1 MKPFVDVFH
10 QGKWIVPRTLLE
22 FEFYLNAAALFMNG
36 EANPPDEVARV
47 NPEDIKLTFHL
58 CLFQLNPS
66 VYNELMLTMFK
77 TQAKYPMIRTEMR
90 QFPLDNGASSKE
102 INNRFHGKVSQRVI
116 IGILQTTSFN
126 AQYDKDTF
134 AFGQYGVEYTKQ
146 IVTGEE
152 YPCETLELNT
162 TNGWKDLI
170 GYHQFFQ
177 DAAGCLYRNAGNMV
191 RFKDWGQGK
200 NHTLFMFSSVAN
212 GRHDDLGLLPKNKG
226 MINIHLKSAAQASQK
241 TIVIYAEYEGIMEI
255 DSIKGA
261 TLMGVHK

>member
-1 MKPFVDVFH
+1 
-10 QGKWIVPRTLLE
+10 
-22 FEFYLNAAALFMNG
+22 
-36 EANPPDEVARV
+36 
-47 NPEDIKLTFHL
+47 
-58 CLFQLNPS
+58 
-66 VYNELMLTMFK
+66 
-77 TQAKYPMIRTEMR
+77 MIRTEMR
-90 QFPLDNGASSKE
+90 QFPLDNRATSKE
-102 INNRFHGKVSQRVI
+102 INNPFHGKVSQRVI

-162 TNGWKDLI
+162 TNGWKHLI
-170 GYHQFFQ
+170 GYHQFFL

-191 RFKDWGQGK
+191 QFKDWGRGK
-200 NHTLFMFSSVAN
+200 NRMLFMFSSVAN

-241 TIVIYAEYEGIMEI
+241 TIVIYAEYEGMMEI